1 VRPGKNTFT
10 KGQGMTTRDSITD
23 RLELLKWIS
32 ERNTHIP
39 ISDLEFLMGIAPFG
53 GDTDATAM
61 THAPCLEMA

>member
-1 VRPGKNTFT
+1 
-10 KGQGMTTRDSITD
+10 MTTRDSITD